1 MPRKAISRELVLIR
15 FRVSPEG
22 LYWTL
27 EDLLLPV
34 VIGGMVRDDPG
45 KKFNV
50 FREALLNCTIV
61 VECRKN
67 VILDTIGD
75 ESREKHFLR
84 IGH

>member
-1 MPRKAISRELVLIR
+1 MPRKAISRELVLMR

-50 FREALLNCTIV
+50 FREALQIV
-61 VECRKN
+61 PLWWSAEKN
-67 VILDTIGD
+67 VILDIIGD